1 MVADVTLGEQEESQK
16 DMKTHLNGGQRRS
29 QQGRESMTRELGDSG
44 VWEAKEEVLRT
55 SFGPSVRCYRG
66 IKYITS

>member
-44 VWEAKEEVLRT
+44 VWEAKE
-55 SFGPSVRCYRG
+55 
-66 IKYITS
+66 